1 MLSVLDV
8 TVQAQI
14 SVIVVQL
21 ILIETPTT
29 IVYVMK
35 DG

>member
-14 SVIVVQL
+14 SVIAVQL
-21 ILIETPTT
+21 IPIETPTT